1 MLYFILVF
9 ILFGI
14 SLLSFLLVACFKQ
27 LAEINNLNKKI
38 IEKHYPDIS
47 L

>member
-1 MLYFILVF
+1 MLYIILIF

-14 SLLSFLLVACFKQ
+14 SLLSFLLIACFKQ
-27 LAEINNLNKKI
+27 LAEINTLNKKI
-38 IEKHYPDIS
+38 IQKHYPDIS